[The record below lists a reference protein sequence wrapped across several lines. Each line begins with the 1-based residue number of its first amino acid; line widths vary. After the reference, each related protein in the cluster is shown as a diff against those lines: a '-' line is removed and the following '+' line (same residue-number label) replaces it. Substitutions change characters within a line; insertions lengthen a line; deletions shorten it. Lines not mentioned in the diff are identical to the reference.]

1 MASWQLQQAKTRLSE
16 VIEEAHT
23 RGPQIITRHGAER
36 AVVLSIGDYRALVAH
51 KPDLKEYLLGGPKV
65 DSFDIEPDRDM
76 GRLAYLLDTNVLSE
90 TRKKKADAGVIS
102 FLEAADSSSLF
113 ISVLTLGE
121 LRKGVAAKK
130 FKDPDPDA
138 AKRLAAWVE
147 GLEFSFA
154 DRILG
159 IDAATARLWG
169 DWSGQRPRP
178 VVDTLLAATAVLHDL
193 TLVTRNLRDV
203 RGIPVKLLDPWHE

>member
-1 MASWQLQQAKTRLSE
+1 MSDP
-16 VIEEAHT
+16 I
-23 RGPQIITRHGAER
+23 
-36 AVVLSIGDYRALVAH
+36 
-51 KPDLKEYLLGGPKV
+51 
-65 DSFDIEPDRDM
+65 
-76 GRLAYLLDTNVLSE
+76 AYLLDTNVLSE

-102 FLEAADSSSLF
+102 FLQAAEESSLF

-130 FKDPDPDA
+130 FRDPDRDA
-138 AKRLAAWVE
+138 AKRLEAWVD
-147 GLEFSFA
+147 GLELSFA

-178 VVDTLLAATAVLHDL
+178 VVDALLAATAVLHDL

-203 RGIPVKLLDPWHE
+203 RDIPVKLLDPWKE

>member
-1 MASWQLQQAKTRLSE
+1 VSGQ
-16 VIEEAHT
+16 V
-23 RGPQIITRHGAER
+23 
-36 AVVLSIGDYRALVAH
+36 
-51 KPDLKEYLLGGPKV
+51 
-65 DSFDIEPDRDM
+65 SF
-76 GRLAYLLDTNVLSE
+76 LFDTNLLSE
-90 TRKKKADAGVIS
+90 TRKPKPDPGVIA
-102 FLEAADSSSLF
+102 FLQSAELSSNF

-130 FKDPDPDA
+130 LKDPNPA
-138 AKRLAAWVE
+138 AANQLAAWVE
-147 GLEFSFA
+147 GLELSFA

-169 DWSGQRPRP
+169 EWSGQRPRP

-203 RGIPVKLLDPWHE
+203 RGIPVKLLNPWTQ